1 VSPARW
7 VARSGNLGDAR
18 DGIRVVNL
26 RISVLGIAAFAAALL
41 AACGGDDKV
50 DTLSTVTV
58 AQNTAPAPTP
68 QLQRQPDPTQELDA
82 TASKPE
88 DRVISIGISELK
100 FSPNRWSIVLDEPIT
115 IRVTNNDSQ
124 QHNLRIAGLDGEY
137 ETQDDAVTD
146 PEALQPG
153 ESGELTFV
161 PQVAGNYTF
170 RCDFHPANMGGQIE
184 VSAAA
189 P

>member
-1 VSPARW
+1 MRFG
-7 VARSGNLGDAR
+7 RSAALGAAA
-18 DGIRVVNL
+18 VV
-26 RISVLGIAAFAAALL
+26 AALL
-41 AACGGDDKV
+41 VACGGDDSK

-58 AQNTAPAPTP
+58 AQDTAPAPTP

-82 TASKPE
+82 VASKPE
-88 DRVISIGISELK
+88 DRVISIGISDVK
-100 FSPNRWSIVLDEPIT
+100 FSPNRWSVALDEPIA
-115 IRVTNNDSQ
+115 IRVTNNDGVP
-124 QHNLRIAGLDGEY
+124 HNLRIAGLDGEY
-137 ETQDDAVTD
+137 ETMDDAVTD

-153 ESGELTFV
+153 ESGELTFA

-184 VSAAA
+184 VSAGT

>member
-1 VSPARW
+1 MC
-7 VARSGNLGDAR
+7 GDVIIDVKTRASFP
-18 DGIRVVNL
+18 L
-26 RISVLGIAAFAAALL
+26 AIAAVFGALL
-41 AACGGDDKV
+41 AACGGDNKP

-58 AQNTAPAPTP
+58 AQDTGPAPTP

-82 TASKPE
+82 AASRPE
-88 DRVISIGISELK
+88 NRLISISISDLK
-100 FSPNRWSIVLDEPIT
+100 FSPNRWGVALDEPIT
-115 IRVTNNDSQ
+115 IRVTNSDSQ

-137 ETQDDAVTD
+137 ETMDDAVTD

-153 ESGELTFV
+153 ESGELIFA

-170 RCDFHPANMGGQIE
+170 RCDFHPASMGGQIE
-184 VSAAA
+184 VSAGT

>member
-1 VSPARW
+1 MPRTPLLLPH
-7 VARSGNLGDAR
+7 RSSSASR
-18 DGIRVVNL
+18 TPL
-26 RISVLGIAAFAAALL
+26 RN
-41 AACGGDDKV
+41 
-50 DTLSTVTV
+50 ST
-58 AQNTAPAPTP
+58 
-68 QLQRQPDPTQELDA
+68 
-82 TASKPE
+82 E

>member
-1 VSPARW
+1 
-7 VARSGNLGDAR
+7 LT
-18 DGIRVVNL
+18 
-26 RISVLGIAAFAAALL
+26 ALL
-41 AACGGDDKV
+41 GACGGDEKV
-50 DTLSTVTV
+50 DTLATVTV

-68 QLQRQPDPTQELDA
+68 RLQRQPDPTQELDA
-82 TASKPE
+82 TASHPE
-88 DRVISIGISELK
+88 DRVIAIGIADLK
-100 FSPNRWSIVLDEPIT
+100 FSPNRWSVALDEPIT

-161 PQVAGNYTF
+161 PQVAGDYTF
-170 RCDFHPANMGGQIE
+170 RCDFHPASMGGRIE
-184 VSAAA
+184 VIGGA

>member
-1 VSPARW
+1 V
-7 VARSGNLGDAR
+7 
-18 DGIRVVNL
+18 
-26 RISVLGIAAFAAALL
+26 RISSALTAAAVLATLL
-41 AACGGDDKV
+41 AACGGDNKA
-50 DTLSTVTV
+50 DTLATATV

-100 FSPNRWSIVLDEPIT
+100 FSPNRWSIALDEPIT

-161 PQVAGNYTF
+161 PQVAGDYAF
-170 RCDFHPANMGGQIE
+170 RCDFHPGSMGGRIE
-184 VSAAA
+184 VITVT

>member
-1 VSPARW
+1 VKPRRIW
-7 VARSGNLGDAR
+7 PLG
-18 DGIRVVNL
+18 V
-26 RISVLGIAAFAAALL
+26 AALAVAIL
-41 AACGGDDKV
+41 AACGGDNKP

-68 QLQRQPDPTQELDA
+68 QLQHQPDPTQELDA

-88 DRVISIGISELK
+88 NRVISISISDQK
-100 FSPNRWSIVLDEPIT
+100 FSPNRWSVTLDEPIT

-153 ESGELTFV
+153 ESGELTFA
-161 PQVAGNYTF
+161 PQVPGNYTF
-170 RCDFHPANMGGQIE
+170 RCDFHPASMGGQIE
-184 VSAAA
+184 VSAGT

>member
-1 VSPARW
+1 M
-7 VARSGNLGDAR
+7 
-18 DGIRVVNL
+18 
-26 RISVLGIAAFAAALL
+26 LL
-41 AACGGDDKV
+41 AACGDDDKK

-58 AQNTAPAPTP
+58 AQNTAPAPSL
-68 QLQRQPDPTQELDA
+68 QLQHQPDPTQELDT

-88 DRVISIGISELK
+88 NRVISIGISDLK
-100 FSPNRWSIVLDEPIT
+100 FSPNRWSVALDEPIT

-146 PEALQPG
+146 PEAIQPG
-153 ESGELTFV
+153 QSGELTFA
-161 PQVAGNYTF
+161 PQVSGDYTF
-170 RCDFHPANMGGQIE
+170 RCDFHPASMGGRIE
-184 VSAAA
+184 VGAAA